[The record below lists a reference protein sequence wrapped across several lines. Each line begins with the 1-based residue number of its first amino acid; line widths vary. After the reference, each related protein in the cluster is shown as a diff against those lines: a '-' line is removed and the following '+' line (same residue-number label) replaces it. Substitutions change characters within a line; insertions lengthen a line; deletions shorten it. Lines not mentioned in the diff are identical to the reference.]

1 MRIIKETAE
10 ALRFFTRVPIPGGAI
25 ATGDDPFRGALARAP
40 LAGAVLG
47 LGFGLMLL
55 AATNAG
61 ATPQVAAWLVVG
73 LSALVTGAMH
83 EDGFADVADGF
94 GGGYT
99 RERRLEIMRDSR
111 IGAFGASALIFSFG
125 ARAAALSALAAAPE
139 RAILALVAAGA
150 VSRAACLAPLVLLPA
165 ARTDGLGR
173 ASLMTPAQAR
183 QSWIFAAIFAF
194 APLLAGFSLVAC
206 VASLLLTAFAVRLLC
221 GWARRMIGGQTG
233 DVAGAAQQVAEIIVL
248 AVFSG
253 ALASP

>member
-1 MRIIKETAE
+1 MRFIRETAE
-10 ALRFFTRVPIPGGAI
+10 ALRFFSRMPIPGGVI
-25 ATGDDPFRGALARAP
+25 ASGDDFFRGALRRAP
-40 LAGAVLG
+40 YAGAVLG
-47 LGFGLMLL
+47 FGFGLMLL

-83 EDGFADVADGF
+83 EDGLADVADGF

-99 RERRLEIMRDSR
+99 REKRLEIMRDSR

-125 ARAAALSALAAAPE
+125 ARVAALSTLAAAPE

-150 VSRAACLAPLVLLPA
+150 ISRAACLAPLVLLRP

-173 ASLMTPAQAR
+173 ASLMNVGEAR
-183 QSWIFAAIFAF
+183 QSWIAAAVFAF
-194 APLLAGFSLVAC
+194 APLLAGFSLTAC
-206 VASLLLTAFAVRLLC
+206 LASLLLAVFAVRVLC
-221 GWARRMIGGQTG
+221 GWAQRMIGGQTG

-248 AVFSG
+248 AVLSG
-253 ALASP
+253 AVP